1 MAANS
6 SVIVI
11 AATKGQTRDTGA
23 VPGGAARSVTHLV
36 VDQSTPRRTLNE
48 FRAMSV
54 KLHFAWRRQSWGE
67 I

>member
-11 AATKGQTRDTGA
+11 AATKDKLGTPARFR
-23 VPGGAARSVTHLV
+23 VGAARSVTHLV

-54 KLHFAWRRQSWGE
+54 KLRFA
-67 I
+67 